1 MMPSQTNEQASESL
15 IEEALVGSTIWLL
28 KKSLLSFDFPSFRN
42 AVCARHI
49 PGGIFA
55 FDECP
60 GSRHAAEPV
69 SCCVF

>member
-1 MMPSQTNEQASESL
+1 MMSSQTNEQAFESL

-28 KKSLLSFDFPSFRN
+28 KKSLLSFDFPSLWN
-42 AVCARHI
+42 AVCARHV

-60 GSRHAAEPV
+60 GSRHTAEPV
-69 SCCVF
+69 SSCVF

>member
-1 MMPSQTNEQASESL
+1 MMSSQTNEQAFESL
-15 IEEALVGSTIWLL
+15 IEKALVGSTIWLL

-42 AVCARHI
+42 AVYASHVPSRIFTFDKCA
-49 PGGIFA
+49 
-55 FDECP
+55 